1 MQTEASVMR
10 LTDSAIQEIMEFAED
25 VFIGIENADF
35 ETKRGILEM
44 LDISVVVNSGRY
56 KMESIAGKWD
66 GDIRKIKRNSKVGI
80 ANDLHSPKLI
90 LPESR
95 FRAGILPPHG

>member
-1 MQTEASVMR
+1 
-10 LTDSAIQEIMEFAED
+10 MEFAED

-80 ANDLHSPKLI
+80 ANDLHSREQD
-90 LPESR
+90 LPEFH
-95 FRAGILPPHG
+95 FRPDILPPRG